1 VQSPFEEVTTVR
13 PLALDVETLDEEL
26 PSPEWTETELPPVV
40 SPETPLG
47 PAVTELEMVP
57 PDFGALR

>member
-1 VQSPFEEVTTVR
+1 MR